1 MGPRIQYVRT
11 SDGVNI
17 AYWTL
22 GSGAPLLHL
31 PWGTLSHCQGEWR
44 LEGCRRWYERLAQR
58 STVIR
63 YDPRGCGM
71 SDPMGGSLSVDD
83 LVKDIEAIVALLG
96 PKQLALLAAGESGN
110 TAIAYAA
117 KHTDRVSR
125 LVLWCCYA
133 RPSDREKSPG
143 YQATRALVGQ
153 DPVIFA
159 ETVSR
164 IVLGWSAS
172 AGDQARALA
181 ASIRGV
187 DPVSLR
193 LLLDTFHSFDAL
205 RLLPMITAPT
215 LVMHRRGWR
224 NPGLDAAKALAAGI
238 PNARMLV
245 LEGDSGM
252 PYAGDMEEAASAVEG
267 YVGESSVAGLPAGLS
282 EREAEVLR
290 LVAAGRSNRE
300 IGEELSISL
309 NTVDRHVSNILTKI
323 GAANRAE
330 AASFAVRHGLAK

>member
-1 MGPRIQYVRT
+1 
-11 SDGVNI
+11 
-17 AYWTL
+17 
-22 GSGAPLLHL
+22 
-31 PWGTLSHCQGEWR
+31 
-44 LEGCRRWYERLAQR
+44 
-58 STVIR
+58 
-63 YDPRGCGM
+63 M
-71 SDPMGGSLSVDD
+71 SDRIGGPLSVDD
-83 LVKDIEAIVALLG
+83 LVKDIEAIVASLG
-96 PKQLALLAAGESGN
+96 LKQVTLLAAGESGN

-143 YQATRALVGQ
+143 YQATTALVGK

-164 IVLGWSAS
+164 IVLGWS

-224 NPGLDAAKALAAGI
+224 NPGLDAARALAAGI

-245 LEGDSGM
+245 LEGDSGL
-252 PYAGDMEEAASAVEG
+252 PYIGDMEEAAAAV
-267 YVGESSVAGLPAGLS
+267 
-282 EREAEVLR
+282 
-290 LVAAGRSNRE
+290 
-300 IGEELSISL
+300 
-309 NTVDRHVSNILTKI
+309 
-323 GAANRAE
+323 
-330 AASFAVRHGLAK
+330 